1 MRITAAIIMK
11 RTASIFFLIVLGL
24 LTFVS
29 CEKKEQ
35 DTFVD
40 LGLTSGTKWQSVP
53 TYNYRTFQEA
63 SQLQEGTIPTK
74 AQFEE
79 LISECTWEW
88 QTSSYKITG
97 PNGKFITLYA
107 GGKKYPRES
116 EIADKGRLGCY
127 WSSTEK
133 EQGIVYYLE
142 FTNERHEISYR
153 STEGYGSVCAVK

>member
-74 AQFEE
+74 AQFE
-79 LISECTWEW
+79 
-88 QTSSYKITG
+88 
-97 PNGKFITLYA
+97 
-107 GGKKYPRES
+107 
-116 EIADKGRLGCY
+116 
-127 WSSTEK
+127 
-133 EQGIVYYLE
+133 
-142 FTNERHEISYR
+142 
-153 STEGYGSVCAVK
+153 